1 MRSNLSVTRVVGR
14 SSRTAAQVTGI
25 GRGSRWRRHR
35 AAWRLIRN
43 AVASSRQSCRAG
55 LIRTFGSPGRFAEN
69 GRSVVTCPRSGFAT
83 PGVTTRRLAD
93 NSTSW
98 LFSNVVVGDRS
109 FDRPSNT
116 QMEPSRPTVLCD
128 PVAAAR
134 GSFATLDGRAKP
146 RTRITRTSEE
156 EHLAAP
162 GIGVVCITSA
172 SASGE
177 RAHSGGGALLDF
189 PSVGGVPLRHLPSA
203 RPRPAIGR
211 RGCPGM
217 SPSESHV
224 GALLHGGASSVNH
237 SRPPDVVEAFEVT
250 RALAPPVV
258 RCILVVLPVGFVA
271 NGWLGVIGFRSPRS
285 VGRHHAA

>member
-93 NSTSW
+93 NSKSW
-98 LFSNVVVGDRS
+98 LFSNAVVGDRS

-116 QMEPSRPTVLCD
+116 QMEPSRPTVVCD

-134 GSFATLDGRAKP
+134 GSFATL
-146 RTRITRTSEE
+146 
-156 EHLAAP
+156 
-162 GIGVVCITSA
+162 GIKGFFADRRSI
-172 SASGE
+172 
-177 RAHSGGGALLDF
+177 RL
-189 PSVGGVPLRHLPSA
+189 SVGGKNGGTGYSRCRHL
-203 RPRPAIGR
+203 
-211 RGCPGM
+211 CP
-217 SPSESHV
+217 SPS
-224 GALLHGGASSVNH
+224 GA
-237 SRPPDVVEAFEVT
+237 
-250 RALAPPVV
+250 
-258 RCILVVLPVGFVA
+258 
-271 NGWLGVIGFRSPRS
+271 
-285 VGRHHAA
+285 